1 MKKSYSFLKAVLY
14 ILPAC
19 IILFIFTL
27 YPAVK
32 VFLMSFYTKYNYFR
46 HQVYEYGF
54 GNFTA
59 LFNDSVFITAI
70 LNTIQFVLL
79 TVPLAIILPLVIS
92 TLLVKNNKIHTLIRN
107 VYFLPFITST
117 VAVAVVFR
125 WMFHSRYGLIN
136 YFLSFFGIEPIAW
149 LTDPKYAM
157 SALVILCV
165 WKTLGYNI
173 LIILTGLRNIPQS
186 YYDAA
191 KIDGASNIKIFFK
204 ITVPLLLPTLFF
216 VVTTSLIGAFKVF
229 SEVYA
234 LFHRSAGP
242 VNSCMTMVYYI
253 YDKLVNQFSYGIAAA
268 ASLILF
274 LIILTFTALSFL
286 CVRLLDKKFGKGE
299 GAV

>member
-59 LFNDSVFITAI
+59 LFNDPVFITAI
-70 LNTIQFVLL
+70 LNTIKFVLL

>member
-59 LFNDSVFITAI
+59 LFNDPVFITAI
-70 LNTIQFVLL
+70 LNTIKFVLL

-299 GAV
+299 GSV

>member
-59 LFNDSVFITAI
+59 LFNDPVFITAI
-70 LNTIQFVLL
+70 LNTIKFVLL

-92 TLLVKNNKIHTLIRN
+92 ALLVKNNKIHTLIRN